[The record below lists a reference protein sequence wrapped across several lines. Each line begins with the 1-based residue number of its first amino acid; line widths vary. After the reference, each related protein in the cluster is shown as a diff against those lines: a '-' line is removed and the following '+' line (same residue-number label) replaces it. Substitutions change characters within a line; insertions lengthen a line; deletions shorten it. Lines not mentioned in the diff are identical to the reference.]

1 MCFSQ
6 PGPCH
11 TQSFLLTGRPKK
23 NTGINDDEDSDET
36 SDEEDN
42 HLATSSK
49 ERKKS
54 TTKINPKKMKKHP
67 NYRYNDVTMLT
78 PVDPTANVVVNNTK
92 KTIKTKVN
100 KKAPIFEIA
109 PGEGKIPT
117 NWLREKDNDIDS
129 FPELHVE
136 GKYGLDHERTQKL
149 SRAKYFG
156 QRIMNENTM
165 YSENPDYVFMAQQA
179 CERYAIEREI
189 HMAMSHGS
197 IESNDKGEMSLV
209 PSEDAF
215 NIFQKI
221 PGTPAYW
228 KSFKNELYA
237 KIEALGPF
245 HVFFTKSCAE
255 MKWAYVL
262 LEVLKVKLKRNLK
275 IMYLDNFMI
284 DPDGKLENV
293 AWDGE
298 TTTVLLYDNDLSD
311 IDLKSNEE
319 KLEDTEEREVELK
332 TQINKIIQNFK
343 RYQEEVANEK
353 NDDPEKMDIIREKL
367 ATMNSLDFHLED
379 ETQQNELIQFLI
391 QLEDDNNKL
400 KIDDV
405 EFIATTMKVGE
416 RKKIMTLDAYL
427 NRYLK
432 QHSINKTDFLKDHF
446 LLITQIFDKRAHDF
460 LETVLKEEGIVDFVF
475 RVEWQLRGLP
485 HIHGVGWLRQDLLEN
500 CLDESGSFLIDTKPN
515 EEEKNVQTNKAV
527 TDLIEKW
534 ISCSKSTGD
543 DKLDAIV
550 KENQMHKHTKY
561 SCMKSG
567 HGCRFGFPRPPSN
580 RCMISRPVNEIYH
593 YLDEEEQ
600 QSMLEEAK
608 TMMTKV
614 KTALNDLEDG
624 CTDYD
629 HDLEKFLSVYF
640 RLFTTIRQDQSIIMY
655 EIGSAVLIFVND

>member
-1 MCFSQ
+1 MYFGCDLLDPEDWNDLMIQMNEDSLYCDLVFVQLASNYLKKEIILIPIKQPKSTSEILINKDDLEKNIIKVTPNEKTSNHSFCMLYYPQGEFEPHPYFQSVFMDNQSQ
-6 PGPCH
+6 NQFACTTTAEHLQNILASEG
-11 TQSFLLTGRPKK
+11 KK

-49 ERKKS
+49 ERKNP

-92 KTIKTKVN
+92 KTIKTKVS

-136 GKYGLDHERTQKL
+136 GKYGLDEPRIQKL

-197 IESNDKGEMSLV
+197 IESSEKGEMSLV

-237 KIEALGPF
+237 KMEALGPF

-332 TQINKIIQNFK
+332 TQIDKIIKKFK
-343 RYQEEVANEK
+343 EYQEEAVNEK
-353 NDDPEKMDIIREKL
+353 NDDPEKMAIIRTKL
-367 ATMNSLDFHLED
+367 E
-379 ETQQNELIQFLI
+379 
-391 QLEDDNNKL
+391 
-400 KIDDV
+400 
-405 EFIATTMKVGE
+405 
-416 RKKIMTLDAYL
+416 
-427 NRYLK
+427 
-432 QHSINKTDFLKDHF
+432 
-446 LLITQIFDKRAHDF
+446 
-460 LETVLKEEGIVDFVF
+460 
-475 RVEWQLRGLP
+475 
-485 HIHGVGWLRQDLLEN
+485 EN
-500 CLDESGSFLIDTKPN
+500 C
-515 EEEKNVQTNKAV
+515 
-527 TDLIEKW
+527 
-534 ISCSKSTGD
+534 
-543 DKLDAIV
+543 
-550 KENQMHKHTKY
+550 
-561 SCMKSG
+561 
-567 HGCRFGFPRPPSN
+567 
-580 RCMISRPVNEIYH
+580 
-593 YLDEEEQ
+593 
-600 QSMLEEAK
+600 
-608 TMMTKV
+608 
-614 KTALNDLEDG
+614 
-624 CTDYD
+624 
-629 HDLEKFLSVYF
+629 
-640 RLFTTIRQDQSIIMY
+640 
-655 EIGSAVLIFVND
+655 